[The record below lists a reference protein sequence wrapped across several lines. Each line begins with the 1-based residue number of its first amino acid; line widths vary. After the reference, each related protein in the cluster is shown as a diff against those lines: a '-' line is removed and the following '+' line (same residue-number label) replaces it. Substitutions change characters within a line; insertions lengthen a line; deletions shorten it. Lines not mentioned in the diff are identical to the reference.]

1 MPERKRF
8 FPLIFSLILLIDIS
22 ETLTWRGKD
31 ADYMFYDW
39 NKTRAIIS
47 RVYKL
52 EHVARNGLIAALSLI
67 VALNNV

>member
-1 MPERKRF
+1 M
-8 FPLIFSLILLIDIS
+8 LIICFMTEI
-22 ETLTWRGKD
+22 
-31 ADYMFYDW
+31 
-39 NKTRAIIS
+39 NPRAIIS